1 MSHPEITLDHEWRVE
16 QLKFLFNLGLCEISN
31 VGVELVCK
39 YLLHIIN
46 YYHLK
51 FEVLIV
57 VFFYF
62 S

>member
-1 MSHPEITLDHEWRVE
+1 MSHPEITSDHEWRVE
-16 QLKFLFNLGLCEISN
+16 QLKFLFNLGLCEVSN

-46 YYHLK
+46 YHFK

-57 VFFYF
+57 VFFYL